1 MELDGRVTALEARVA
16 ALEKPLTSGLT
27 SGVSNV
33 TEGLKSGVSNVTEG
47 LKSGFNNFR
56 STVGIGGRRKS
67 RKSRKT
73 RTRRR

>member
-33 TEGLKSGVSNVTEG
+33 TEGLKSGVSGVTAG
-47 LKSGFNNFR
+47 ITSGFNQLR
-56 STVGIGGRRKS
+56 STVGVGGRRKS
-67 RKSRKT
+67 RKSRKN
-73 RTRRR
+73 RTKRR